1 LLALLLQNFLSLAQ
15 QYAYFRPFVR
25 ERIAGGGGAA
35 YGALDWQDPAALLA
49 LTRVLL
55 QHDFGLEF
63 TMPLNH
69 LCPPVPQRLNYVH
82 WIAELIGEPVQ
93 VHSPLTDDKRAR
105 KDIRGIDVSV
115 CTRLQSTRFTS
126 KFLLLQN
133 RADMCLDPFCVLF
146 FCLSGTGASCIFPLL
161 CVGAYGWNMLGT
173 EVDAESVTS
182 ALENVARNRL
192 DDKIEV
198 RHVAEPTRM
207 LQGVL
212 RDDERFDFL
221 MCNPPFFSSLE
232 STGLNPSRSAAAT
245 SSELVCPGGEEAF
258 VSQLVRESKALGC
271 RTIRWCSTMLGR
283 KSSLKTLLSL
293 LHSKS
298 VAALVVQQ
306 CEFQQ
311 GNQTRWGL
319 AWTFD
324 PEERRKREEAMRTP
338 ASSAAT
344 AVSTTN
350 ATAAASVAAS
360 PPASSRPTAASSAPL
375 ALKSRARLDIRRSGL
390 AQAQVR
396 EKLLA
401 LIQSYATDQ
410 QLDCT
415 LQPPL
420 PTGFEWSVHLRPPPS
435 AASSS
440 LRVGAPFLFA
450 VRVLHFPPSDWLIE
464 LEWKKPSISGAT
476 TMERTAA
483 QHAFTQFVEHCKQ
496 QWDGVFRA

>member
-1 LLALLLQNFLSLAQ
+1 LQNFLSLAQ
-15 QYAYFRPFVR
+15 QYAYFRPFVS
-25 ERIAGGGGAA
+25 ERSAGGGGAA
-35 YGALDWQDPAALLA
+35 YGTLDWQDPAALLA

-63 TMPLNH
+63 SMPLNH

-82 WIAELIGEPVQ
+82 WIAELIGEPAQ
-93 VHSPLTDDKRAR
+93 EHTPLTDGKRAR
-105 KDIRGIDVSV
+105 KDVRGIDVSV
-115 CTRLQSTRFTS
+115 CTHLQTTRFTA
-126 KFLLLQN
+126 KFLLTAKNLI
-133 RADMCLDPFCVLF
+133 DLCFFLYCLSFFLF
-146 FCLSGTGASCIFPLL
+146 SGTGASCVFPLL

-173 EVDAESVTS
+173 EVDVESVTS

-212 RDDERFDFL
+212 RDGERFDFL

-293 LHSKS
+293 LHAKS

-338 ASSAAT
+338 VNNAAT
-344 AVSTTN
+344 AVSTTS
-350 ATAAASVAAS
+350 AAAAA
-360 PPASSRPTAASSAPL
+360 PAAAALPASSRPIAASSAAL
-375 ALKSRARLDIRRSGL
+375 SLKSRARLDIRRSGL
-390 AQAQVR
+390 TQAQVR
-396 EKLLA
+396 DKLLA
-401 LIQSYATDQ
+401 LIQSYAMEQ
-410 QLDCT
+410 QLDCV

-420 PTGFEWSVHLRPPPS
+420 PTGFEWSVHMRPSPS
-435 AASSS
+435 ASSYS
-440 LRVGAPFLFA
+440 LRAVASFAFA
-450 VRVLHFPPSDWLIE
+450 VRVLHSPPSDWLIE
-464 LEWKKPSISGAT
+464 LEWKKPSLSGAAT
-476 TMERTAA
+476 SERTAA

-496 QWDGVFRA
+496 QWDGVFCA